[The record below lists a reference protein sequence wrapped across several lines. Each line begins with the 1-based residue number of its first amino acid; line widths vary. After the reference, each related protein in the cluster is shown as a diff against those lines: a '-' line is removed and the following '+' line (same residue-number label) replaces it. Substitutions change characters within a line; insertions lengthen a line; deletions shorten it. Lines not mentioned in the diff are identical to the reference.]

1 MIPAGACPSGR
12 QQLNGIEVES
22 HEPPEYANIEPDNN
36 DKLKMKMEVISEVS
50 FFIGF
55 NQQCKIQLKEACLR
69 IKAQ

>member
-1 MIPAGACPSGR
+1 
-12 QQLNGIEVES
+12 
-22 HEPPEYANIEPDNN
+22 
-36 DKLKMKMEVISEVS
+36 MKMEVISEVS